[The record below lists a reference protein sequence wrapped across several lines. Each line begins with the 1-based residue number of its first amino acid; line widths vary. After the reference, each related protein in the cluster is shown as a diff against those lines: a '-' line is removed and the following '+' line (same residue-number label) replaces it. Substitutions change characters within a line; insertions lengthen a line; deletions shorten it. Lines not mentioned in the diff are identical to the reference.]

1 MSINKVNIKN
11 LYKGLINGD
20 IFMSAEIEVQADSLK
35 SLTVDSMFPNTDVHV
50 VTPCSYD
57 RALKERASSYPVSKN
72 NIYLYDQQ
80 GNITNKWLIDREDNS
95 TGDVQNNTTPV
106 TIFKQIEIPDVP
118 ESSNLMV
125 VLTDHVSMTECSSD
139 FSKSK
144 IIGSDLQEF
153 YKKLNPLVNNYIVI
167 TSDIDKSVFTSEIPS
182 ELNVTKIVLDTP
194 RLIPGISEILFGK
207 TITSGPTSYQ
217 MFLNVAHEKS
227 LEDNSVEKTNLEGI
241 SIWNNNSDKI
251 SLSLRSNGRIHITS
265 FCGNIKCKFMVVFD
279 GKQYDKLDNIS
290 IETEKDC
297 TVEVSSVSSR
307 ELVYSDDSLINLLNL
322 HQLLAVVKLDSD
334 MTRGN
339 TSIGD
344 NDIGIQ
350 ALMKWYSEVNDMEC
364 KEDSYD
370 ELFKKFYSGTI
381 VNIIDRIINC
391 RQVST
396 LISRTPT
403 LRNLGSPR
411 IAGLQRFRSTPYFAN
426 N

>member
-11 LYKGLINGD
+11 LYKGLINDD

-50 VTPCSYD
+50 VISSSYD

-95 TGDVQNNTTPV
+95 TPV

-182 ELNVTKIVLDTP
+182 ELNVTKIVLDTS

-227 LEDNSVEKTNLEGI
+227 LEDSSVEKTNLEGI

-251 SLSLRSNGRIHITS
+251 TLSLRSNGRIHITS
-265 FCGNIKCKFMVVFD
+265 FCGNVKCKFMAVFD

-290 IETEKDC
+290 IGTEKDC

-307 ELVYSDDSLINLLNL
+307 EIVYSDDSLINLLNL

-339 TSIGD
+339 ASIGN

-403 LRNLGSPR
+403 LRNPGSER
-411 IAGLQRFRSTPYFAN
+411 IAGLQRFTSTPYFAN